1 MRGALLDRD
10 GVLLLLDEEAL
21 YKKALELSAHGAGLE
36 KSLAVLSRVMGR
48 LLRAVRHL
56 EVRTLEEEEDLW
68 QDLVREA
75 SRELRVPEAHLLPWR
90 YYRFMKKTPQG
101 EALLQGLKAQGL
113 RVGVL
118 SNTLP
123 SLEASLAYHG
133 LASYVD
139 GFFASCALGVA
150 KPDPRAFLMALEGL
164 GLSPQE
170 TLYLDDDPENVDA
183 ARRLGLRA
191 EVYRA
196 TAREAR
202 PR

>member
-21 YKKALELSAHGAGLE
+21 YKKALELSARGVGLE
-36 KSLAVLSRVMGR
+36 GSLATLTGVMGR

-56 EVRTLEEEEDLW
+56 EVRTLEEEEALW
-68 QDLVREA
+68 RELVREA
-75 SRELRVPEAHLLPWR
+75 SRRLRVPEEDLLPWH
-90 YYRFMKKTPQG
+90 YYRFLRKAPRA
-101 EALLQGLKAQGL
+101 EALLQRLKARGL

-123 SLEASLAYHG
+123 SLKESLAYHG
-133 LASYVD
+133 LEGYVD

-150 KPDPRAFLMALEGL
+150 KPDPRAFLLALEGL
-164 GLSPQE
+164 GLAPEE
-170 TLYLDDDPENVDA
+170 TLYLDDDPENVET

-191 EVYRA
+191 EVYAVRA
-196 TAREAR
+196 PGAR